1 MPEFYEAGEQRR
13 GTQRPGW
20 YAGFG
25 LGILMTIVLYL
36 ALRADPYGQRFGTAP
51 LLAWL
56 SPLAV
61 LTTDVRYGVPAG
73 R

>member
-13 GTQRPGW
+13 GTQRRGW

-61 LTTDVRYGVPAG
+61 LSTQVGYEVCW
-73 R
+73 